1 MKRTVVLGT
10 EIDAVSLEEAV
21 DRAVEIMAS
30 RKGAYA
36 VTPNSE
42 MLLQA
47 RKDPVL
53 AAALRRAA
61 LSLPDGVGVLLVSR
75 ILGCPI
81 RERVCGIDFAWRLFE
96 VMEAEGKSVF
106 LLGAK
111 DGIADRAAER
121 LKRSYPR
128 LQIAGTHSGY
138 FDPGEELALLK
149 QINAVSPD
157 LLLVCLG
164 SPKQELWMER
174 VSSQLSVGLMAGLG
188 GTLDVLAGT
197 VRRAPESWQKCG
209 MEWFFRLLCQPRRIV
224 RVMRIPSLFLTAIRT
239 KIGGNTE
246 I

>member
-21 DRAVEIMAS
+21 DRAVTIMAS

-81 RERVCGIDFAWRLFE
+81 RERVCGIDFAWRLFD
-96 VMEAEGKSVF
+96 VMESEGKSVF

-111 DGIADRAAER
+111 EGIADRAAER
-121 LKRSYPR
+121 LQRNYPR

-138 FDPGEELALLK
+138 FEPWEEQALLK

-174 VSSQLSVGLMAGLG
+174 VSSQLQVGLMAGLG

-209 MEWFFRLLCQPRRIV
+209 MEWLFRLLCQPRRIF
-224 RVMRIPSLFLTAIRT
+224 RVMRIPGLFLTAIRT